1 MPQQGQPEYRLR
13 AGLRGWA
20 LGKVT
25 RSRTR
30 EDAQISAKRY
40 LIVNSEVSPFIEH
53 ANTFTSP
60 VKDRKRMRK
69 IFSPGLRLFRKV
81 TTYMTKRR
89 SAVAAVIASA
99 ALALTG
105 FVSASSATA
114 AGVQVGVILPDAA
127 SSARWETADRVFLA
141 AAFKK
146 AGVTADIQNAN
157 GDKAKFATIAD
168 QMLAKGV
175 KVLIMAGLDSPST
188 AAIQK
193 KAAKSGVKTI
203 DYDRLTLAGSASYY
217 VSFDNVAVGK
227 LQGQGIKAC
236 LDAAG
241 KKTAKIVY
249 LNGSPTDNNATLFKQ
264 GYDSVLRPSIKSGAY
279 TLVDDQ
285 AVPDWDNAKGGVI
298 FEQQLTKAG
307 GTLDAVV
314 SANEGLGLAAVAVL
328 KKNGLNGKVCVSGQ
342 DATADGLAAV
352 LTGDLSNTVYKGIKA
367 QANATADLAVALVKG
382 KKVTTAKGKTNDGKR
397 DVPSVL
403 LVPVGIT
410 KANVKVVIADGF
422 QKRADVCKIAT
433 EAVCKANGI

>member
-1 MPQQGQPEYRLR
+1 MPRQGQPEYRLR

-25 RSRTR
+25 RSPTR

-60 VKDRKRMRK
+60 VRDRKRMRK

-241 KKTAKIVY
+241 KKSAKIVY

-264 GYDSVLRPSIKSGAY
+264 GYDSVLRPHIKSGAY

>member
-1 MPQQGQPEYRLR
+1 
-13 AGLRGWA
+13 
-20 LGKVT
+20 
-25 RSRTR
+25 
-30 EDAQISAKRY
+30 
-40 LIVNSEVSPFIEH
+40 
-53 ANTFTSP
+53 
-60 VKDRKRMRK
+60 
-69 IFSPGLRLFRKV
+69 
-81 TTYMTKRR
+81 MTKRR
-89 SAVAAVIASA
+89 NAVVAVIAA
-99 ALALTG
+99 GALALTG
-105 FVSASSATA
+105 FVSTSSAVA
-114 AGVQVGVILPDAA
+114 AGAQVGVILPDAA
-127 SSARWETADRVFLA
+127 SSARWETADRPFLK

-146 AGVTADIQNAN
+146 AGVTVDIQNAN

-188 AAIQK
+188 AAIQA
-193 KAAKSGVKTI
+193 KASKAGVKTI
-203 DYDRLTLAGSASYY
+203 DYDRLTLKGSASYY

-241 KKTAKIVY
+241 KKTASIVY

-264 GYDSVLRPSIKSGAY
+264 GYDSVLRPLITSKAY

-298 FEQQLTKAG
+298 FEQMLTKAG
-307 GTLDAVV
+307 GKLDAVV

-328 KKNGLNGKVCVSGQ
+328 KKSNLNGKVCVSGQ
-342 DATADGLAAV
+342 DATADGLAAI
-352 LTGDLSNTVYKGIKA
+352 LTGDLSNTVYKAVKQEA
-367 QANATADLAVALVKG
+367 QGAADLAVALIKG
-382 KKVTTAKGKTNDGKR
+382 KSAAKLAKGKTNDGVR

-422 QKRADVCKIAT
+422 QTRDAVCKIAT
-433 EAVCKANGI
+433 EDVCKKNGI

>member
-1 MPQQGQPEYRLR
+1 
-13 AGLRGWA
+13 
-20 LGKVT
+20 
-25 RSRTR
+25 
-30 EDAQISAKRY
+30 
-40 LIVNSEVSPFIEH
+40 
-53 ANTFTSP
+53 
-60 VKDRKRMRK
+60 MRK

-241 KKTAKIVY
+241 KKSAKIVY

-410 KANVKVVIADGF
+410 KANVKVVIADKF
-422 QKRADVCKIAT
+422 QTRADVCKIAT

>member
-1 MPQQGQPEYRLR
+1 
-13 AGLRGWA
+13 
-20 LGKVT
+20 
-25 RSRTR
+25 
-30 EDAQISAKRY
+30 
-40 LIVNSEVSPFIEH
+40 
-53 ANTFTSP
+53 
-60 VKDRKRMRK
+60 
-69 IFSPGLRLFRKV
+69 
-81 TTYMTKRR
+81 MTKRR
-89 SAVAAVIASA
+89 NAVLAVISASA
-99 ALALTG
+99 IALTG
-105 FVSASSATA
+105 FVSVSSATA
-114 AGVQVGVILPDAA
+114 ASVQVGVILPDAA
-127 SSARWETADRVFLA
+127 SSARWETADRKFLK
-141 AAFKK
+141 AAFAK
-146 AGVTADIQNAN
+146 AKVTADIQNAN

-168 QMLAKGV
+168 QMMAKGV

-193 KAAKSGVKTI
+193 KAKKAGIKTI
-203 DYDRLTLAGSASYY
+203 DYDRLTLKGSASYY

-227 LQGQGIKAC
+227 LQGQGIKSC
-236 LDAAG
+236 LDKAG
-241 KKTAKIVY
+241 KKKASIVY

-307 GTLDAVV
+307 GKLDAVV

-342 DATADGLAAV
+342 DATADGLAAI
-352 LTGDLSNTVYKGIKA
+352 LTGDLSNTVYKAVKQEANGAAALAIALIKGTKVT
-367 QANATADLAVALVKG
+367 NAT
-382 KKVTTAKGKTNDGKR
+382 GKTNDGKR

-422 QKRADVCKIAT
+422 QTRAAVCKIAT

>member
-1 MPQQGQPEYRLR
+1 
-13 AGLRGWA
+13 
-20 LGKVT
+20 
-25 RSRTR
+25 
-30 EDAQISAKRY
+30 
-40 LIVNSEVSPFIEH
+40 
-53 ANTFTSP
+53 
-60 VKDRKRMRK
+60 
-69 IFSPGLRLFRKV
+69 
-81 TTYMTKRR
+81 MTKRR
-89 SAVAAVIASA
+89 NAVAAVIASA

-105 FVSASSATA
+105 FVSASSASA
-114 AGVQVGVILPDAA
+114 AGAQVGVILPDAA
-127 SSARWETADRVFLA
+127 SSARWETADRPFLA

-241 KKTAKIVY
+241 KKSAKIVY
-249 LNGSPTDNNATLFKQ
+249 LNGSPTDNNATLFKA
-264 GYDSVLRPSIKSGAY
+264 GYDSVLRPLIDSKNY

-298 FEQQLTKAG
+298 FEQQLSKAG
-307 GTLDAVV
+307 GKLDAVV

-328 KKNGLNGKVCVSGQ
+328 KKNKLNGKVCVSGQ
-342 DATADGLAAV
+342 DATVDGLRAI
-352 LTGDLSNTVYKGIKA
+352 LTGDLSNTVYKAIKA
-367 QANATADLAVALVKG
+367 EAEGAATLAIALLRG
-382 KKVTTAKGKTNDGKR
+382 EEATTATGSVNNGSV

-410 KANVKVVIADGF
+410 KANVKDVIADGF
-422 QKRADVCKIAT
+422 QTR
-433 EAVCKANGI
+433 EAVCEGIEEICVANGL

>member
-1 MPQQGQPEYRLR
+1 LSDHIDGEKYSLSIQTFQ
-13 AGLRGWA
+13 
-20 LGKVT
+20 
-25 RSRTR
+25 
-30 EDAQISAKRY
+30 KRK
-40 LIVNSEVSPFIEH
+40 S
-53 ANTFTSP
+53 
-60 VKDRKRMRK
+60 
-69 IFSPGLRLFRKV
+69 
-81 TTYMTKRR
+81 YMSKRR
-89 SAVAAVIASA
+89 NAVAAVFAST

-105 FVSASSATA
+105 LVSTTSATA
-114 AGVQVGVILPDAA
+114 ASVQVGIILPDAA
-127 SSARWETADRVFLA
+127 SSARWETADRKFLKK
-141 AAFKK
+141 AFKK
-146 AGVTADIQNAN
+146 ARVTADIQNAN

-193 KAAKSGVKTI
+193 KAERAGVKTI
-203 DYDRLTLAGSASYY
+203 DYDRLTLNGSASYY

-241 KKTAKIVY
+241 KTSAKIVY

-264 GYDSVLRPSIKSGAY
+264 GYDSVLRPLINAGEY

-285 AVPDWDNAKGGVI
+285 SVPDWDNAKGGVI

-328 KKNGLNGKVCVSGQ
+328 KKNGLNGSVCVSGQ

-367 QANATADLAVALVKG
+367 QANATAKLAVALVKG
-382 KKVTTAKGKTNDGKR
+382 KKIKTAKGKTFDGKR

-422 QKRADVCKIAT
+422 QQRADVCKIAT
-433 EAVCKANGI
+433 EAVCEENGI